1 MGSSI
6 QPLTDFHRSTC
17 TSLRA
22 KMRFA
27 TLMIALLAFAAT
39 SGEALNQVLSPNQV
53 VPETSFEDV
62 EELQVKTGF
71 GSGDGSGTPT
81 SLPACV
87 NPIGFN
93 AGYGPCNTYA
103 AGQGNANWCAS
114 DTHAE
119 RDCAECGK
127 CSGSGTQPTKQPTQ
141 YVTQPTYGYGSGS
154 GSDSGSGDMDGFDM
168 ASNQPSNQPTQYA
181 TQYAGIGSGSGAGGA
196 TGAPAPGAPAQGSGF
211 GSGFG
216 SDTGS

>member
-1 MGSSI
+1 MGAQSSA
-6 QPLTDFHRSTC
+6 LTDFHRSAC

-22 KMRFA
+22 KMRF
-27 TLMIALLAFAAT
+27 LMISLLAFAAT

-114 DTHAE
+114 DTRAE
-119 RDCAECGK
+119 RD
-127 CSGSGTQPTKQPTQ
+127 
-141 YVTQPTYGYGSGS
+141 
-154 GSDSGSGDMDGFDM
+154 
-168 ASNQPSNQPTQYA
+168 
-181 TQYAGIGSGSGAGGA
+181 
-196 TGAPAPGAPAQGSGF
+196 
-211 GSGFG
+211 
-216 SDTGS
+216 